1 MLIPLPGSNTP
12 AEVWPVS
19 AYTLRR
25 RLARSPWLEIGLAL
39 AVSALLLAYIG
50 ADPTRGITG
59 SESPFTDEAWNV
71 MNARNFVL
79 LGTWSTDQFNLH
91 LVYGPF
97 SLLEAGIFSVLGV
110 GVVQARLLSILAI
123 GLTTLALSV
132 GLRRPLGRRPALL
145 AAAAFGTCFLVLY
158 YGRLAYTE
166 TLVMLA
172 MTAGALLLVRAGE
185 SRGNGRL
192 GLFAGLMFGVAIA
205 TKANAGFGVAGILV
219 GIGILEARSSSTRRA
234 IGGALF
240 GLALVSAI
248 WLGVVFVPMRDAVLL
263 DLRIWHHQSLPRSV
277 GQLLLRIVSYPF
289 RSDGALPGLLP
300 LAMGAGLGTVATVIG
315 WRSLSPPTRRL
326 AVAAIGWLTVELAVL
341 FLVSYRPNRYVLP
354 LLPAA
359 AILVGVAAHVLL
371 TRDWTLARSRPGLA
385 TVVAGIAVAALT
397 LPGLVAFGRWMSRA
411 TDTLEP
417 MQARVAGILPRGAV
431 VWGGFGPL
439 VAMTAPV
446 TTIVPWPDVPAN
458 VGPAFLRMPAHW
470 VVTGNHVPSWIV
482 PGSPVWAARVERACF
497 KWTGAEVC
505 LDEVP

>member
-39 AVSALLLAYIG
+39 AVSALLLAFIG

-79 LGTWSTDQFNLH
+79 VGTWSTDQFNLH

-172 MTAGALLLVRAGE
+172 MTAGALLLVRAG
-185 SRGNGRL
+185 
-192 GLFAGLMFGVAIA
+192 
-205 TKANAGFGVAGILV
+205 
-219 GIGILEARSSSTRRA
+219 
-234 IGGALF
+234 
-240 GLALVSAI
+240 
-248 WLGVVFVPMRDAVLL
+248 
-263 DLRIWHHQSLPRSV
+263 
-277 GQLLLRIVSYPF
+277 
-289 RSDGALPGLLP
+289 
-300 LAMGAGLGTVATVIG
+300 
-315 WRSLSPPTRRL
+315 
-326 AVAAIGWLTVELAVL
+326 
-341 FLVSYRPNRYVLP
+341 
-354 LLPAA
+354 
-359 AILVGVAAHVLL
+359 
-371 TRDWTLARSRPGLA
+371 
-385 TVVAGIAVAALT
+385 
-397 LPGLVAFGRWMSRA
+397 
-411 TDTLEP
+411 
-417 MQARVAGILPRGAV
+417 
-431 VWGGFGPL
+431 
-439 VAMTAPV
+439 
-446 TTIVPWPDVPAN
+446 
-458 VGPAFLRMPAHW
+458 
-470 VVTGNHVPSWIV
+470 
-482 PGSPVWAARVERACF
+482 
-497 KWTGAEVC
+497 
-505 LDEVP
+505 